1 MQVALLGNTPADD
14 LKLSAFELW
23 YPGHAERNADYFCL
37 PGDVPLAAHRNIL
50 SEFEKGKVDLRG
62 NPEAP
67 EIYAAFVAK
76 CEAELV
82 AARLLK
88 GRAAIKNKKAV
99 VARRQAVIDR
109 NYSSHWVA
117 REYQMGEQVYIHIP
131 YAKRKASKNP
141 KPEGR
146 LIAWGTEA
154 VVLERGA
161 ASAPSFRVLF
171 LNHGPSNEVPSS
183 ISKVLYKWND
193 LMPVDGMGKV
203 TLNLKALRFGQ
214 NILERVREMV
224 QSKKAGKKAGKKADK
239 VDDEAQ
245 GAEVEQD
252 PEEQAVPCPG
262 ADNTYWD
269 VEHVIGQRW
278 RGGTLEFKI
287 RWKGYSKQHD
297 SWEPARNVKE
307 EFLQDLEIVA
317 SKENPSPGATP
328 RKAAPAPASKPL
340 CAQQVEDAGE
350 AERLAAIARLAETA
364 TAASAARADAA
375 VNKAAARAAAAVQ
388 AEARKAATKPV
399 RKAAGLRSG
408 TQASSPGRGRPNY
421 AETRTSGSSSNEES
435 SDSDGEPVGNRRQP
449 AARRPLSALLPLSG
463 KRKKPVPVVLPQT
476 QRKARRRSTKEVQQR
491 VERESEKEAKKR
503 EPRLR
508 WDASLDQRQK
518 KIAMKIRD
526 IDNELSDVSDVDTSD
541 SDTYEAM
548 DLETVP
554 VTGRT
559 LSGVLGRRG
568 LNTDGVPA
576 EQRARLRRV
585 QGLHRS
591 LLSIACL
598 RLKVSKGPRKM
609 LTQLLDDH
617 NMQSLGHGEANKMQ
631 DVERLVSRL
640 IQVAQ
645 GRSSLKDAWFK
656 EQVAAYLRRRS
667 SNACAAS
674 STQPKT
680 AAGIAW
686 AAAAML
692 IMWL

>member
-1 MQVALLGNTPADD
+1 LQVALLGNTPADD
-14 LKLSAFELW
+14 LKVAAFELW

-37 PGDVPLAAHRNIL
+37 PGDMPLAAHRNIL

-62 NPEAP
+62 NPDAP
-67 EIYAAFVAK
+67 QIYAAFVAK

-99 VARRQAVIDR
+99 VAQRQAVIDR

-154 VVLERGA
+154 VVLERGP

-171 LNHGPSNEVPSS
+171 LNHGPSNELPSS

-203 TLNLKALRFGQ
+203 TLNPKALRFGQ
-214 NILERVREMV
+214 NILERVREMK

-239 VDDEAQ
+239 VDDEVQ
-245 GAEVEQD
+245 EAEVEED
-252 PEEQAVPCPG
+252 AEEQAVPCPG

-278 RGGTLEFKI
+278 KGGTLEFKI

-328 RKAAPAPASKPL
+328 RKAAPAPASRPSPNPKLPATKP
-340 CAQQVEDAGE
+340 ATKFG
-350 AERLAAIARLAETA
+350 LAAAKART
-364 TAASAARADAA
+364 
-375 VNKAAARAAAAVQ
+375 
-388 AEARKAATKPV
+388 AATKPV
-399 RKAAGLRSG
+399 SKAAGLPEVTPALRRSG
-408 TQASSPGRGRPNY
+408 TKASSPGHGRPNY
-421 AETRTSGSSSNEES
+421 AEVRTSDDSSEVSEGSGGGGSSSNEAS
-435 SDSDGEPVGNRRQP
+435 SDSDDEPVGNRRQP

-463 KRKKPVPVVLPQT
+463 KQKQPVPEVLPKT
-476 QRKARRRSTKEVQQR
+476 QRKARRKSTRELQQR

-503 EPRLR
+503 KPRLR
-508 WDASLDQRQK
+508 WDASLDDRQK
-518 KIAMKIRD
+518 KILRKCCD
-526 IDNELSDVSDVDTSD
+526 IDDELSEVDTSD

-548 DLETVP
+548 DLDTVP
-554 VTGRT
+554 FTGRT
-559 LSGVLGRRG
+559 LRGVLGRRG
-568 LNTDGVPA
+568 LNTDGMPH
-576 EQRARLRRV
+576 EQRARLGRV

-591 LLSIACL
+591 RPSIACL
-598 RLKVSKGPRKM
+598 RLKVSKGPRKV

-617 NMQSLGHGEANKMQ
+617 NLQSLGHGEANRMQ
-631 DVERLVSRL
+631 DVNRLVSRL

-645 GRSSLKDAWFK
+645 GRSSLKDAWLA
-656 EQVAAYLRRRS
+656 EQVAACLRRRS
-667 SNACAAS
+667 SSACAAS
-674 STQPKT
+674 STQPTT

-692 IMWL
+692 SMWL